1 MNLWAHI
8 PMYAP
13 GKDISFGCG
22 NPNWGAATDCNFEL
36 EKRPKWPI
44 IDYLF

>member
-13 GKDISFGCG
+13 GKDISFGYE
-22 NPNWGAATDCNFEL
+22 NPNWGAATDRNFEL
-36 EKRPKWPI
+36 EKRRKWPSS
-44 IDYLF
+44 DHT